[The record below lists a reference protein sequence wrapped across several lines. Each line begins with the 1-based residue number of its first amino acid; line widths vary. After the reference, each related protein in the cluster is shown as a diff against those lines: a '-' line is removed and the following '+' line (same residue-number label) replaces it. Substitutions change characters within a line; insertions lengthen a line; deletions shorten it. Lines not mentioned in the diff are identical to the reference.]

1 MPDVPGRNSEMW
13 NGVRRGTGW
22 AVGVGAALTAA
33 SVLRDGPREALKG
46 VLKAGLRG
54 REMAAEASE
63 RLRDICAEVRSE
75 QGAPAEATDAT
86 NQNGARP
93 GTALE
98 LLSAPIRNRST

>member
-22 AVGVGAALTAA
+22 AVGVGAVLTAA

-63 RLRDICAEVRSE
+63 QVRDIYAEVQSE
-75 QGAPAEATDAT
+75 QSAPAEPADG
-86 NQNGARP
+86 N
-93 GTALE
+93 
-98 LLSAPIRNRST
+98 